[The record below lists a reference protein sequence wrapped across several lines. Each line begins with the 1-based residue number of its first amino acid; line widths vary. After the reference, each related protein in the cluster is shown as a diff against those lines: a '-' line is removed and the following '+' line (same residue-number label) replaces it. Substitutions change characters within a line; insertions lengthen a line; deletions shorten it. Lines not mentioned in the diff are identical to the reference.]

1 MSLFQYPS
9 LGKVDEM
16 IVPDFQINQ
25 KEIEETAVLL
35 IRLKTC
41 DLEQGNHY
49 PGT

>member
-16 IVPDFQINQ
+16 KVPDFQINQ

-41 DLEQGNHY
+41 DLEQDNHY
-49 PGT
+49 SGT